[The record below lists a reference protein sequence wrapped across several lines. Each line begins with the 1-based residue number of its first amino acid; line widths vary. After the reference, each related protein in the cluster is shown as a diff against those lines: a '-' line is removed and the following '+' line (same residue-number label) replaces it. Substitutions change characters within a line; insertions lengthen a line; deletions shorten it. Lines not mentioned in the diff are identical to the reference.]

1 MAQLLKEELISV
13 SLDLTKCIG
22 NSTDRASNMR
32 GVYNGF
38 TSHLSKLSPEQV
50 HVQCH
55 SHVLNLVIYDAT
67 KNPVQVASFFT
78 LLNSCAVFF
87 KESYLRMDIWNEVRK
102 TNSDNSRNKRLQ
114 TIGETRLSSKQT
126 AVERIFGT
134 FGDPKS
140 SMYVNFH

>member
-1 MAQLLKEELISV
+1 V
-13 SLDLTKCIG
+13 
-22 NSTDRASNMR
+22 
-32 GVYNGF
+32 
-38 TSHLSKLSPEQV
+38 
-50 HVQCH
+50 
-55 SHVLNLVIYDAT
+55 
-67 KNPVQVASFFT
+67 
-78 LLNSCAVFF
+78 VFF
-87 KESYLRMDIWNEVRK
+87 KKSYLRIDIWNEVRK